1 MYSFNHLFP
10 KILFVYNLY
19 GTCWKYCFT
28 ALNEYQSILEL
39 ILAKFFQSFIR
50 DLDGVK
56 DHNNTKNREK
66 KQKRLSY
73 CKTCWVFFVKK
84 WPKKENWLHGNFF
97 SLFYESDYIILIG
110 SGGQLGHRIPS
121 SHPLMEPA
129 MYEHYLLCFNYF
141 KAYYIL
147 YNYINES
154 NLIKIWSEPTT
165 GTMTF
170 WHSRLEKN
178 KKTISHFS
186 NLLVG
191 LQLIDLV
198 FFSTEVLR
206 QYERRP
212 LWNCLYHSCLWSW
225 SCHWEMVGNHWTEK

>member
-56 DHNNTKNREK
+56 DHNNTKNREN

-97 SLFYESDYIILIG
+97 FSILRIRLHNPDWLWWPIRTQDSFISPTHGASHVWTLF
-110 SGGQLGHRIPS
+110 
-121 SHPLMEPA
+121 
-129 MYEHYLLCFNYF
+129 
-141 KAYYIL
+141 
-147 YNYINES
+147 
-154 NLIKIWSEPTT
+154 
-165 GTMTF
+165 TMF
-170 WHSRLEKN
+170 
-178 KKTISHFS
+178 
-186 NLLVG
+186 
-191 LQLIDLV
+191 
-198 FFSTEVLR
+198 
-206 QYERRP
+206 
-212 LWNCLYHSCLWSW
+212 
-225 SCHWEMVGNHWTEK
+225 